1 MKLNHLSFINIVET
15 KHYIN
20 HHVDYLNT
28 AKLTDDPRKLTT
40 YEERIRFFEE
50 NRWRRLILSSKTKKN
65 LSNYTVPK
73 EIRYNVLRSLPNR
86 TDSIMI
92 DDVTLLRYIKTDT
105 HILGMFDTKSSEVGD
120 LDRIPINNYF
130 FRFDLVEERAMLSVD
145 ATQDTSD
152 EVVRNKSMEFFLEK
166 FFGLFMVVVTYL
178 ELTPTILHIIDGGR
192 SFGTKRDF
200 KVKNETNKRFIL
212 VNSNWN
218 EEKINL
224 RDIHVR
230 GHWRLQP
237 YGTGRTQYKYI
248 FIQPFEKGI
257 IHRLAQKELV

>member
-1 MKLNHLSFINIVET
+1 MKLNHLSFINVVET
-15 KHYIN
+15 KDYIN
-20 HHVDYLNT
+20 HHVDYINT
-28 AKLTDDPRKLTT
+28 AKLKDDPRKLTM

-86 TDSIMI
+86 TDSILI

-105 HILGMFDTKSSEVGD
+105 VILGMFDTKGSEEGA
-120 LDRIPINNYF
+120 PIHNYY
-130 FRFDLVEERAMLSVD
+130 FRFDLVEERATLSVG

-152 EVVRNKSMEFFLEK
+152 EAVINKSMEFFLEK

-178 ELTPTILHIIDGGR
+178 ELNPTILHIVDGGR

-200 KVKNETNKRFIL
+200 KVKNETNKRFII

-237 YGTGRTQYKYI
+237 YGAGRTQYKYI

>member
-1 MKLNHLSFINIVET
+1 MKLNHLSFINVVES

-20 HHVDYLNT
+20 HHVDYINSV
-28 AKLTDDPRKLTT
+28 KLEDDNRKLTM

-86 TDSIMI
+86 MDSILI
-92 DDVTLLRYIKTDT
+92 DNVTLLRYIKTDT
-105 HILGMFDTKSSEVGD
+105 HILGMFDTKGIGEG
-120 LDRIPINNYF
+120 LPINNYY
-130 FRFDLVEERAMLSVD
+130 FRFDLVEERATLSVGNPED
-145 ATQDTSD
+145 MNDPTKIDKTMG
-152 EVVRNKSMEFFLEK
+152 VFLEK

-178 ELTPTILHIIDGGR
+178 ELTPTILHIVDGGR

-200 KVKNETNKRFIL
+200 KVKNETNKRFII

-237 YGTGRTQYKYI
+237 YGAGRTQYKYI